1 MGTFAEKSSSPFKL
15 RHQLSPQQLQSCQ
28 KSSKDR
34 QKMLWI
40 DLKTTLDVRFI
51 AFSVANSNV
60 LMCPFFLQFYHYLPS
75 LASKTMLVSPE
86 PEITGRVTAPPI
98 VPNLEER
105 PLVRVR
111 RDLESAVYV
120 SPILRVYFTFSWN
133 LRNTTLDR
141 TLPFICRRIL
151 SKINHI
157 VLTRLW
163 LQAAASY
170 DVSGS
175 SSSYWAINF

>member
-1 MGTFAEKSSSPFKL
+1 MGGTFAEKSSSPFKL

-28 KSSKDR
+28 ESSKDR

-40 DLKTTLDVRFI
+40 DLKTILDVRFI
-51 AFSVANSNV
+51 ACSVTNPNILFSSV
-60 LMCPFFLQFYHYLPS
+60 LS
-75 LASKTMLVSPE
+75 LFTIVSFKNDACVSGTGNNGTCYSSSDCSKLGGTASGSCASGFGVCCLCKSDFKSL
-86 PEITGRVTAPPI
+86 
-98 VPNLEER
+98 L
-105 PLVRVR
+105 
-111 RDLESAVYV
+111 YV
-120 SPILRVYFTFSWN
+120 FSWN

-151 SKINHI
+151 RKINHI

-170 DVSGS
+170 DVSS